1 MLQALRRVYRSAQ
14 ISNLHVCADDAQKS
28 HVESIRNIVHK
39 KQIDQLDFS
48 LHSINYFYEQ
58 IHIRS
63 AGYESEEV

>member
-28 HVESIRNIVHK
+28 HVESIRNIDHE

-48 LHSINYFYEQ
+48 LPSINCFYEQ
-58 IHIRS
+58 IHMQVS
-63 AGYESEEV
+63 GV